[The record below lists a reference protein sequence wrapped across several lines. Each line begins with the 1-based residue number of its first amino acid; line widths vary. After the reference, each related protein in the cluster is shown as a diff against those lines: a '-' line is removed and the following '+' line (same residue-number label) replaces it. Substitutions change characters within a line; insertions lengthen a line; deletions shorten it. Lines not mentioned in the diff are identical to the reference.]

1 MIYQHN
7 KHNHETTLQ
16 TGAVLCGINI
26 FSYRDNITVLRCE
39 LGYCYFDRSTGWNDL
54 T

>member
-7 KHNHETTLQ
+7 KHNRETTLQ

-26 FSYRDNITVLRCE
+26 FSYRDQHHSTATRINHNQVPNAVLV
-39 LGYCYFDRSTGWNDL
+39 GTI
-54 T
+54 